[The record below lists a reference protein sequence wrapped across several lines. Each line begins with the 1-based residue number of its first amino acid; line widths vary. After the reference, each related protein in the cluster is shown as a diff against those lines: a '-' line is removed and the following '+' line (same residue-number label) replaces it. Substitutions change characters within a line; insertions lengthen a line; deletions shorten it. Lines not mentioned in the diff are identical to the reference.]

1 VPPELQR
8 QVQAEVERTKARSG
22 WSARRTLAALGI
34 SRGTYYRWLKEEAW
48 ARESKDKVRPVQPF
62 EALPEERAAVLGYAR
77 RHAAIRHRE
86 LAWRMVDED
95 VAFLSPSTVY
105 WILREGE
112 LMCRQRGR
120 QKRYREEIEKAT
132 RPDQRWGTDLMYL
145 KVHGVTYYYLGF
157 IDEYSRYIVHWELLS
172 SMDGNSVSVGGQAAL
187 ETLPHDGA
195 GQLLVK
201 PEIRSDNGS
210 CYISQEFHGVLDHY
224 DLMHVKIKPH
234 CPEENGIMER
244 SNRTVREAWDETGL
258 ESDPQANRYQA
269 EEALGRIIDWYNT
282 ERLHSSL
289 GFLRPIDYYRG
300 QPAALHEARR
310 RKLAAARHRRREKN
324 LELRQPTLPLEGCP
338 TCN

>member
-1 VPPELQR
+1 L
-8 QVQAEVERTKARSG
+8 K
-22 WSARRTLAALGI
+22 ALGI
-34 SRGTYYRWLKEEAW
+34 SRGSYYRWLKEQAW
-48 ARESKDKVRPVQPF
+48 SRESKEVVAPVQPF

-86 LAWRMVDED
+86 LAWRMIDDD
-95 VAFLSPSTVY
+95 VAYLSPSTVY
-105 WILREGE
+105 RILREAD

-120 QKRYREEIEKAT
+120 QKRYREEIEKA
-132 RPDQRWGTDLMYL
+132 RRADQRWGTDLMYV
-145 KVHGVTYYYLGF
+145 KVNGVTYYYLGF

-172 SMDGNSVSVGGQAAL
+172 GMDGQSVSLAGQAAL
-187 ETLPHDGA
+187 ETLPRNAA
-195 GQLLVK
+195 GELLVK

-210 CYISQEFHGVLDHY
+210 CYISKEFHGVLEQHG
-224 DLMHVKIKPH
+224 LTHVKIKPH

-269 EEALGRIIDWYNT
+269 EEAIARIIAWYNS

-300 QPAALHEARR
+300 QPEGLHEARR
-310 RKLAAARHRRREKN
+310 NKLAVARHRRREKN
-324 LELRQPTLPLEGCP
+324 LKLRQPTLPLEAGP
-338 TCN
+338 TPS